1 MPPWMGRNMNWLPPM
16 YRIRPLVL
24 TSLIQKERIRIYE
37 LEADTWLYFKAVLLV
52 KLDSTKGTSFIGV
65 GFGKFTPEAPIMDEN
80 GEVIG
85 TIPESVRVS
94 YASALRE
101 DYEFSTEKFESEYFY
116 KRQYKYSYKITDT
129 LKIQLQL

>member
-1 MPPWMGRNMNWLPPM
+1 M
-16 YRIRPLVL
+16 V
-24 TSLIQKERIRIYE
+24 SLHLRHQLWI
-37 LEADTWLYFKAVLLV
+37 
-52 KLDSTKGTSFIGV
+52 
-65 GFGKFTPEAPIMDEN
+65 EN

-116 KRQYKYSYKITDT
+116 KRQYKYSYKNNRYFKDPATIVTSANYSPWD
-129 LKIQLQL
+129 KMNMF